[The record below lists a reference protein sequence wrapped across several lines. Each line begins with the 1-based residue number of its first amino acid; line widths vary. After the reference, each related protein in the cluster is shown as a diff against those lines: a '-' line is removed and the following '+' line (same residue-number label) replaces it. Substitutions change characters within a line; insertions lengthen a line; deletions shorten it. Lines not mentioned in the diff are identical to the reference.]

1 MKSRTFP
8 LDQRLHDLLRQE
20 DYAVFT
26 IPKLRDAYAEQ
37 IKEFN
42 FDIKDLRRYLYG
54 YINRMIRSGWV
65 ERDAERRT
73 HGQVYHMREKPKEL
87 KVKLISPGFE
97 AKLYINEPKAT
108 RTLPSGRQETSIKQ
122 DPSPVAG
129 LAAQCKET
137 QLDMLSSLGEAEK
150 YKSLMEELP
159 QIADAL
165 EAQYLDA
172 RHRSSRLLGQLRA
185 LEKTLQTLQEN
196 GT

>member
-1 MKSRTFP
+1 MKSRPFP
-8 LDQRLHDLLRQE
+8 LDQRLHDLLMQE
-20 DYAVFT
+20 GYAAFT
-26 IPKLRDAYAEQ
+26 IPQLRDAYAEQ
-37 IKEFN
+37 IREFK

-65 ERDAERRT
+65 ERDAERRA
-73 HGQVYHMREKPKEL
+73 HGQVYHMREKPKGL
-87 KVKLISPGFE
+87 RVKLISPGFE

-108 RTLPSGRQETSIKQ
+108 HALSSGRQKNSIKQ
-122 DPSPVAG
+122 DPNPVAG

-165 EAQYLDA
+165 EAEYLDA

-185 LEKTLQTLQEN
+185 LEKTLLTLQGN